1 MDFAQGLRQLSQ
13 NFLALGPRRL
23 TALAAVSVALFS
35 AIAIGSFFI
44 ARSDF
49 QPLYVGLSAQDTNR
63 MAAVLGELGM
73 PFETST
79 DGARLA
85 VPASLMARAR
95 GVLAERGL
103 PSSADA
109 GYELFDKIGPLGL
122 TTFMQEMTR
131 VRALEG
137 EITRTLASMN
147 GITSAR
153 VHLVFGD
160 KGNFRA
166 ASQTPTASVVL
177 KLGVTPDR
185 APVEAVRNV
194 VAAAVPG
201 LSMDNVRVVSSDG
214 AVLAAGGDGTRPGAN
229 KMFDLEK
236 AFATQLKQNI
246 ADALAPMLGYS
257 NFQTSVAVRLNA
269 DQSTISENIYDPES
283 KVERSVRVVKE
294 AGNSKDGSN
303 DQSVSV
309 ERNVPQAGES
319 SGPGGAKNQKSNQ
332 RRDEITNYEIS
343 SKSISTTRDG
353 YRVETISV
361 ALLVN
366 RSALK
371 KSDGTALDDTAVAAK
386 MAEIEKL
393 AASATGLDVKR
404 GDRVT
409 AVAQVFAIDDPG
421 LVDQQFS
428 GLSVI
433 LHDNSSSIIAAVVMV
448 VAVLAVI
455 WLGVKPVLRIML
467 NPPALSS
474 ATAASVRA
482 DRVIG
487 GSVLDSADRS
497 TIPAS
502 MQIGAESGLREGAVA
517 PMVARLNELISRDP
531 QQAVAVVR
539 RWINVD
545 TVK

>member
-309 ERNVPQAGES
+309 ERNVPQAGET

-502 MQIGAESGLREGAVA
+502 MQIGAESDLKEGSVA